1 MNQLYIYKKSESLKK
16 TNKILNKSNSQKLLE
31 TLASTVLLI
40 LAYDALLFG
49 SDFLIQYC
57 QNGEINDIILINK
70 PFFHIVIPGFI
81 GGINTAIRKRINI
94 NKEFN
99 AGINLHVMKWQI
111 KNNTDIYNLDEEAI
125 KSAKSVDI
133 KIVEKNKN
141 NKNISIYAVDPN
153 NTIYVDGI
161 PIKSDDINKI
171 ASEKDENKF
180 VYFQEEKKVLPNVK
194 YYEIEPLDKELKELL
209 LEQTNSQNINQI
221 FSKKK
226 VLVKK

>member
-1 MNQLYIYKKSESLKK
+1 MDQLYMYKKSESLKK

-31 TLASTVLLI
+31 TLGSTLLLI

-49 SDFLIQYC
+49 SDFLIQYH
-57 QNGEINDIILINK
+57 QNGEITDIILINK
-70 PFFHIVIPGFI
+70 PFFNIVIPGFI
-81 GGINTAIRKRINI
+81 GGINTVIRNRINKI
-94 NKEFN
+94 KEFN
-99 AGINLHVMKWQI
+99 AAINLHVMKWQI
-111 KNNTDIYNLDEEAI
+111 KNNTDIYNLDEEDI
-125 KSAKSVDI
+125 MNAKSVDI
-133 KIVEKNKN
+133 KIIEKNKN
-141 NKNISIYAVDPN
+141 NKNISIYAADPN

-194 YYEIEPLDKELKELL
+194 YYEIEPLDKELKKLL

-226 VLVKK
+226 VLIKK